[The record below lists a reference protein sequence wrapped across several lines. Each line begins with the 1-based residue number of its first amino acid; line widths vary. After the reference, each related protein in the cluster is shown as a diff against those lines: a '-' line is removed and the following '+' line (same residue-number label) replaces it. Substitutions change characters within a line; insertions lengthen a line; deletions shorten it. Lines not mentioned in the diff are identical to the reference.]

1 MDSHRPSVPCLIHG
15 PNAPSLP
22 LHLEKKRISLST
34 LLPFHFIIFL
44 WWRRHKRKGMFNI
57 LWITHLLSDRC
68 ILRSLPTKL
77 HWNSKF
83 YSSMNLIPLSMY
95 VSCLPKALFAS
106 IILPLL
112 DINPSIFGEGF
123 IPKNGKVF

>member
-1 MDSHRPSVPCLIHG
+1 
-15 PNAPSLP
+15 
-22 LHLEKKRISLST
+22 
-34 LLPFHFIIFL
+34 
-44 WWRRHKRKGMFNI
+44 MFNI
-57 LWITHLLSDRC
+57 LWITRLLSDRC

-83 YSSMNLIPLSMY
+83 YSSMNFIPLSMY

-123 IPKNGKVF
+123 IPKNEKFKHQLDRILRFIRQLVGGKYFCNAQILSVSRNKETKLA